1 MLKLLAAVL
10 AFGFSCLTM
19 GTANAD
25 VTINGTLSKWHPLTI
40 DVTGATNPLGER
52 LNAPNP
58 FLDFRFD
65 VTFTSPADETF
76 TVPGFFA
83 GDGKGNGIGDVWR
96 ARFSPNQAGQWSY
109 EISFRSGKDVSVS
122 DTAGTALP
130 IDGTSGVFNITPQS
144 DADDGFLKYGR
155 LEYIGDHY
163 LKFADG
169 PHWIKGGID
178 SPENFFGYAGFDDT
192 VDNPG
197 GASTGT
203 LLNGVHHYTS
213 HIADWR
219 NGDPLFDNSQTPEA
233 AKGIIGAVNYLA
245 SEGVNSLYFL
255 PMNLGGDG
263 RETYPFIGTND
274 TFYVST
280 HYDISKL
287 YQWNI
292 VLNHMQNQGI
302 AAHMVLAETE
312 AGNSNWFD
320 DGELGIE
327 RKLFYREMIARF
339 SYLLAL
345 KWNLSEESRFGAER
359 HKAFAGYI
367 KSLDWAKHPV
377 AVHTHLNKP
386 EADYEPIL
394 GDSTFDASSIQ
405 FSPANANTFVETWR
419 QRTADAG
426 RPWVIDMDEVGSAL
440 TGLTDTNADTLR
452 RSVLYPVYF
461 SGGNIEWYF
470 GYHPLPLGGDM
481 RTEDFRTRESMYRYM
496 RYAREMMQEQLPF
509 WEMLPADELHSTPG
523 AQVFAKAADTYA
535 VYLADARQ
543 SGTLTVAPG
552 TYRQRWFN
560 PRSGLFEG
568 TATTV
573 SASSQNPDLT
583 LGSAPNTQGQDW
595 VILMD
600 NQNTDSTTVS
610 PNTEATEDSE
620 VAAVPESE
628 STDNENPDSEA
639 SVTET
644 EDTSDVEAPV
654 TAPEDTS
661 GNETLITTTE
671 DTANAEV
678 PLTTTENNSPENSSN
693 GNSGDTTEVN
703 PSVPVSGNAQPT
715 PTDELLATFNPGAAN
730 EQQEATST
738 SGNEDSGGTA
748 DLWFLLVLFTTLLA
762 VCYTRK
768 PGLAKNNMS

>member
-1 MLKLLAAVL
+1 MLRLLTAVL
-10 AFGFSCLTM
+10 AIGFSSLAM
-19 GTANAD
+19 GTANAE
-25 VTINGTLSKWHPLTI
+25 VSITGTLSKWHPLTL
-40 DVTGATNPLGER
+40 DVTGATNPVGER
-52 LNAPNP
+52 LNTPNP

-65 VTFTSPADETF
+65 VTFTSPTDETF

-96 ARFSPNQAGQWSY
+96 ARFSPNQTGQWSY
-109 EISFRSGKDVSVS
+109 EISFRSGKDISVS
-122 DTAGTALP
+122 DTAGIALP

-144 DADDGFLKYGR
+144 ESDDGFLKYGR
-155 LEYIGDHY
+155 LEYVEEHY

-192 VDNPG
+192 VDQPG

-203 LLNGVHHYTS
+203 LLNGVHHYPS

-219 NGDPLFDNSQTPEA
+219 AGDPLFDNSQTPDA

-302 AAHMVLAETE
+302 AVHMVLAETE
-312 AGNSNWFD
+312 AGNTNWLD
-320 DGELGIE
+320 NGELGIE

-339 SYLLAL
+339 SYLLAV
-345 KWNLSEESRFGAER
+345 KWNLSEESQFGAER
-359 HKAFAGYI
+359 HKAFAGFI
-367 KSLDWAKHPV
+367 KSIDWAKHPV
-377 AVHTHLNKP
+377 AVHSHLNKP
-386 EADYEPIL
+386 AATYDPLL
-394 GDSTFDASSIQ
+394 GDETFDASSIQ
-405 FSPANANTFVETWR
+405 FSPANADEFVETWR
-419 QRTADAG
+419 QKTADAG

-440 TGLTDTNADTLR
+440 VGLSDTNAATLR
-452 RSVLYPVYF
+452 RAVLYPVYF

-481 RTEDFRTRESMYRYM
+481 RTEDFRTREEMYRYM

-509 WEMLPADELHSTPG
+509 WEMIPADELHSTPG

-535 VYLADARQ
+535 VYLSDARQ

-552 TYRQRWFN
+552 NYRQRWFN
-560 PRSGLFEG
+560 PRNGVFEG

-573 SASSQNPDLT
+573 SASAQNPDLT

-595 VILMD
+595 VIVFD
-600 NQNTDSTTVS
+600 KTNTDSTAGNPDTDTT
-610 PNTEATEDSE
+610 PDNEA
-620 VAAVPESE
+620 VATTDSE
-628 STDNENPDSEA
+628 STDSGTPNN
-639 SVTET
+639 
-644 EDTSDVEAPV
+644 EAPI
-654 TAPEDTS
+654 A
-661 GNETLITTTE
+661 TTE
-671 DTANAEV
+671 DTTSTEEPVTTPDNNTPDNSSNENAEV
-678 PLTTTENNSPENSSN
+678 SDAIDPSTPE
-693 GNSGDTTEVN
+693 T
-703 PSVPVSGNAQPT
+703 GNAQPT
-715 PTDELLATFNPGAAN
+715 PTAELLATFNPGLKDQ
-730 EQQEATST
+730 QQEST
-738 SGNEDSGGTA
+738 PTVAGNSDSGGTT
-748 DLWFLLVLFTTLLA
+748 DLWFLLMLLATLLA
-762 VCYTRK
+762 LGYTRK